1 MPTSKANLSKNRNQ
15 AAAPG
20 SAQDP
25 RKNRG
30 SSEIQKHANK
40 LKSIGV
46 FTSGGDAPGMN
57 AAIRAVVRMA
67 IHHGLEV
74 KGIIQGYPG
83 MVASEFTQLSLNSMA
98 NIIQRGGTILKTG
111 RLPEFHQ
118 SEVRT
123 KAIQNVRKAA
133 IDALVCIGG
142 DGSFTAAHLLWQEHQ
157 IPIIGVPA
165 TIDND
170 IAGTDL
176 TVGFDTAVNI
186 ALDAID
192 RIRDTAASHDRL
204 FIVEVMGRDSG
215 FIAVE
220 VGVAGGAEE
229 IFIPENPISIE
240 HVVDRIRRGISR
252 GKRSSILVAAEGHKP
267 GRAYDLAE
275 AIRKKSGFEA
285 KVCILGHVQRGGSP
299 TANDRVLASRLG
311 AGAVEALKRGDC
323 DAMIGIRGG
332 EIVTVPFSHVIGI
345 KKTVS
350 SDLVSLARTL
360 SI

>member
-1 MPTSKANLSKNRNQ
+1 MSN
-15 AAAPG
+15 
-20 SAQDP
+20 
-25 RKNRG
+25 
-30 SSEIQKHANK
+30 SSVVQKFNPQV
-40 LKSIGV
+40 LKTIGV

-57 AAIRAVVRMA
+57 AAIRAVVRMS
-67 IHHGLEV
+67 IHHGLNV
-74 KGIIQGYPG
+74 TAIMQGYPG
-83 MVASEFTQLSLNSMA
+83 MVAGEFMPLSLNSMA

-118 SEVRT
+118 PEVRT
-123 KAIQNVRKAA
+123 RAVANVRSAG

-142 DGSFTAAHLLWQEHQ
+142 DGSFSGAHLLWQEHQ
-157 IPIIGVPA
+157 LPVIGVPA

-170 IAGTDL
+170 IAGSDL
-176 TVGFDTAVNI
+176 TIGFDTAVNV

-220 VGVAGGAEE
+220 VSVAGGAEE
-229 IFIPENPISIE
+229 IFIPENPATVDQAIE
-240 HVVDRIRRGISR
+240 RIRRGIAR
-252 GKRSSILVAAEGHKP
+252 GKRSSILIAAEGHKP

-299 TANDRVLASRLG
+299 TASDRVLASRLS
-311 AGAVEALKRGDC
+311 AGAVEALRRGEC
-323 DAMIGIRGG
+323 DAMIGVQGG
-332 EIVTVPFSHVIGI
+332 SLATVPFADVIGA
-345 KKTVS
+345 KKRVS
-350 SDLVSLARTL
+350 PELVALARTL